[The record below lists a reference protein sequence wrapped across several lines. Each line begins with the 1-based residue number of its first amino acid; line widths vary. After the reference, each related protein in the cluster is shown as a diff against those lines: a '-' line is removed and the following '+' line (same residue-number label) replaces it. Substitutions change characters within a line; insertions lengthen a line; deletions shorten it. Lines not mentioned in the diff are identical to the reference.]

1 MPRILL
7 IEDNPADV
15 YLIQE
20 VLSRQKGTSYEIE
33 TAADG
38 DEALRILDTSRV
50 PDLVILDLN
59 LPKASGATL
68 VRAIRENPKFAE
80 TLVVTWTSSIKPS
93 ETAEYLEMGA
103 DRHIVKPLQWDDYEQ
118 IGTVLREMMENK
130 RKM

>member
-20 VLSRQKGTSYEIE
+20 VLSRQEGTSYEIE
-33 TAADG
+33 TTADG
-38 DEALRILDTSRV
+38 EEALRILDTSKV

-59 LPKASGATL
+59 LPKTSGATL
-68 VRAIRENPKFAE
+68 VRAIRDNPKFAK

-93 ETAEYLEMGA
+93 ESAEYLEMGA

-118 IGTVLREMMENK
+118 IGLLLRDMIEKKGEM
-130 RKM
+130 